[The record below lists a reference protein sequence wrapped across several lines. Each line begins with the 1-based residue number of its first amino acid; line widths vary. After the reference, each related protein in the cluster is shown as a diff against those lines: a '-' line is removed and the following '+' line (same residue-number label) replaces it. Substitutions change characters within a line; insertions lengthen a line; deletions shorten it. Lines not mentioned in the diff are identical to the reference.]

1 MDHSNA
7 LRIDSHSRQWGGQGF
22 APDERRKRRV
32 LKLQALYAAL
42 KDGDLNG
49 ARHAFVALINTDPAL
64 NHEPL
69 LARIGAALQ
78 SSQLTLAQQIAH
90 ELQTRGLRPTVA
102 ELPAN
107 ARPTVATT
115 AAGTWYASGLR
126 RVDFSA

>member
-64 NHEPL
+64 NGGRRMVCVR
-69 LARIGAALQ
+69 LAAHRLFR
-78 SSQLTLAQQIAH
+78 LKTLKA
-90 ELQTRGLRPTVA
+90 
-102 ELPAN
+102 
-107 ARPTVATT
+107 
-115 AAGTWYASGLR
+115 
-126 RVDFSA
+126 